1 MLTGTLMNRLGLI
14 EVIDERVRLRGRVG
28 GADSG
33 VKAATVISGLLAGAD
48 CIDDIDV
55 LRAGASD
62 AVCGH
67 QLRAPSTIGTWL
79 RALGWGHA
87 RQLDAA
93 AGELLARAW
102 AAGAGPS
109 TTEPV
114 TIDVDSTLC
123 KTYGLFKQGGHKV
136 TRKHH
141 RGCHPLVAVVAGYDQ
156 VVSARLREGVADDAR
171 GAKSFVTETIG
182 RARAAGATGQLTLR
196 TDSGFFSKAVIDA
209 CRDADVRFSIT
220 VRMNPC
226 LQQAIDAIPEDAWVP
241 IPDWAGRDGQ
251 AQVAETRVPAFK
263 DDPVPVRLIVRRVTP
278 KAVKAGEQLEL
289 LPDWRC
295 HALVTDLAGPL
306 LQVEAFHRDHA
317 AVENTIKELKCH
329 CGLSHLP
336 SGRSAA
342 NAA

>member
-226 LQQAIDAIPEDAWVP
+226 LQQAIDAIPRGRVGADTRLGSARG
-241 IPDWAGRDGQ
+241 AGSGGRDPRPGVQ
-251 AQVAETRVPAFK
+251 
-263 DDPVPVRLIVRRVTP
+263 
-278 KAVKAGEQLEL
+278 
-289 LPDWRC
+289 
-295 HALVTDLAGPL
+295 
-306 LQVEAFHRDHA
+306 
-317 AVENTIKELKCH
+317 
-329 CGLSHLP
+329 
-336 SGRSAA
+336 GRSRPGAVDRAPCDAEGGQSRRAA
-342 NAA
+342 GVVARLALPRAGHRPGRPAVTG